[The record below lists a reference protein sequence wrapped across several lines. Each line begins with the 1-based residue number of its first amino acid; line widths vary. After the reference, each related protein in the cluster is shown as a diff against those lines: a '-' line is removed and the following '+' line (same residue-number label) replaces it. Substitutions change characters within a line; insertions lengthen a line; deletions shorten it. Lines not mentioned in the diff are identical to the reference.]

1 MILVLT
7 QCFPPD
13 IGGIEIYVGQLVRA
27 LAARGERVTV
37 FADAAAG
44 APAYDASLQG
54 VTVRRFGG
62 PRPLR
67 RMLKAWAAHRL
78 LATTPCKGIF
88 CDAGRGL
95 ALLPGPRVPV
105 VVLAHGNEYLGK
117 GRRRRRRVSAALRK
131 AGVVV
136 ANSRY
141 TAGLVQPFA
150 HDRLAVKVIH
160 PPIEPLPEAE
170 PGAITQLAE
179 RIDGGRPLLAGVGRL
194 EPRKGCPQ
202 GDQRCCRIWCR
213 RFPGLTLAMGQRA
226 DRARLEVLAQDK
238 GVGDRVVFLGR
249 VDDAMRTAL
258 LSSADLFVMPARR
271 AGRSVEGYGI
281 VYAEAA
287 WYGIPSV
294 AGAIGGGAEA
304 VDHGE
309 TGCVVPGDD
318 EVAVGAAVERLL
330 SDDACA
336 GGRRGGAHRV
346 KQQGTWQRP
355 STPTSIP
362 CTRRRHRPRPRQIRA
377 LSPIAA
383 DGRFDEGNAATA
395 RAQRPRT
402 ERGAMSAEDKAS
414 AER

>member
-7 QCFPPD
+7 QNFPPD
-13 IGGIEIYVGQLVRA
+13 VGGIEIYVGQLVKA
-27 LAARGERVTV
+27 LVAKGERVTV
-37 FADAAAG
+37 FADATPG
-44 APAYDASLQG
+44 AQASDARLDG

-88 CDAGRGL
+88 CDSWKSIDL
-95 ALLPGPRVPV
+95 QPHPGVPV
-105 VVLAHGNEYLGK
+105 VVLAHGNEYLGQ
-117 GRRRRRRVSAALRK
+117 GWRRRWRVSAALRK

-150 HDRLAVKVIH
+150 HDRLAVQVIH
-160 PPIEPLPEAE
+160 PPIEPLPEAD
-170 PGAITQLAE
+170 PCAVARLADV
-179 RIDGGRPLLAGVGRL
+179 IGGGRPLLAGIGRL
-194 EPRKGCPQ
+194 EPRKGFDMVVAALP
-202 GDQRCCRIWCR
+202 DLLR
-213 RFPGLTLAMGQRA
+213 RFPGLMLAIGGGGP
-226 DRARLEVLAQDK
+226 DRARLEALAHDK

-258 LSSADLFVMPARR
+258 LSSADLFVMPTRR

-304 VDHGE
+304 VIDGE
-309 TGCVVPGDD
+309 TGYVVSGDD
-318 EVAVGAAVERLL
+318 EVAVGAAIGRLL
-330 SDDACA
+330 SDDAL
-336 GGRRGGAHRV
+336 RRGMGEAARRRV
-346 KQQGTWQRP
+346 RQQGTWAA
-355 STPTSIP
+355 SVDAYLD
-362 CTRRRHRPRPRQIRA
+362 A
-377 LSPIAA
+377 LH
-383 DGRFDEGNAATA
+383 AATPESKA
-395 RAQRPRT
+395 APDRA
-402 ERGAMSAEDKAS
+402 
-414 AER
+414 

>member
-7 QCFPPD
+7 QNFPPD
-13 IGGIEIYVGQLVRA
+13 VGGIEIYVGQLVKA
-27 LAARGERVTV
+27 LVAKGERVSV
-37 FADAAAG
+37 FADATPG
-44 APAYDASLQG
+44 AQASDARLDG
-54 VTVRRFGG
+54 VTVRRFSG

-67 RMLKAWAAHRL
+67 RLLKAWAAHRL

-88 CDAGRGL
+88 CDSWKSL
-95 ALLPGPRVPV
+95 ALLPRPRVPV
-105 VVLAHGNEYLGK
+105 VVLAHGNEYLGN
-117 GRRRRRRVSAALRK
+117 GWRRRSRVSAALRK

-170 PGAITQLAE
+170 PRAMARLAD
-179 RIDGGRPLLAGVGRL
+179 RIGGGRPLLAGVGRL
-194 EPRKGCPQ
+194 EPRKGFDKVIAALPDLVQ
-202 GDQRCCRIWCR
+202 
-213 RFPGLTLAMGQRA
+213 RFPGLTLAIGGDGP
-226 DRARLEVLAQDK
+226 DRARLEALAQDK
-238 GVGDRVVFLGR
+238 GIGGRVVFLGR

-304 VDHGE
+304 VIDGE
-309 TGCVVPGDD
+309 TGYVVPGDD
-318 EVAVGAAVERLL
+318 EAAVGAAVERLL
-330 SDDACA
+330 SDDAL
-336 GGRRGGAHRV
+336 RRRMGEEAQRRV
-346 KQQGTWQRP
+346 RQQGTWAESIDAYLDTLHAAAAP
-355 STPTSIP
+355 SK
-362 CTRRRHRPRPRQIRA
+362 A
-377 LSPIAA
+377 AA
-383 DGRFDEGNAATA
+383 D
-395 RAQRPRT
+395 RA
-402 ERGAMSAEDKAS
+402 
-414 AER
+414 